1 MYKFSLVLLLFSF
14 FTAKSQVNPNL
25 LYDEWIKTKTRMID
39 GSKDV
44 SEAFLSSK
52 FHRWK
57 ISKQKLQIDSN
68 PISTYNKSD
77 LDFEIEN
84 NYIITSPY
92 SGYEIIKLTQDS
104 LIVVERIKDVNEN
117 DKIRKHWF
125 VKSAIIKNYF
135 IDKYKNDSIIIA
147 SENFT
152 PVINKNFIGEIL
164 KEFQN
169 KNNFPNFN
177 LIGNIV
183 FYPKKN
189 KLEIEITNPDDKE
202 VSNNYK
208 NIDFIKRTL
217 EKTYPN
223 WNLNY
228 FKNFDKVYLP
238 FIIKSYSNKKNN
250 IVSKGT
256 PIYYFISEISDI
268 DKIHGITM
276 ENLRLSGEN
285 FEKGIKAFQT
295 ENYDKAIDYFLKSY
309 EIDNRKID
317 ALYNIASLFSLKQDK
332 INECKYLKILSDLE
346 QTQGMKS
353 YNEKCSK

>member
-147 SENFT
+147 NENFT

-183 FYPKKN
+183 FYPKKKQIRNRNN
-189 KLEIEITNPDDKE
+189 K
-202 VSNNYK
+202 S
-208 NIDFIKRTL
+208 
-217 EKTYPN
+217 
-223 WNLNY
+223 
-228 FKNFDKVYLP
+228 
-238 FIIKSYSNKKNN
+238 
-250 IVSKGT
+250 
-256 PIYYFISEISDI
+256 
-268 DKIHGITM
+268 
-276 ENLRLSGEN
+276 
-285 FEKGIKAFQT
+285 
-295 ENYDKAIDYFLKSY
+295 
-309 EIDNRKID
+309 
-317 ALYNIASLFSLKQDK
+317 
-332 INECKYLKILSDLE
+332 
-346 QTQGMKS
+346 
-353 YNEKCSK
+353 